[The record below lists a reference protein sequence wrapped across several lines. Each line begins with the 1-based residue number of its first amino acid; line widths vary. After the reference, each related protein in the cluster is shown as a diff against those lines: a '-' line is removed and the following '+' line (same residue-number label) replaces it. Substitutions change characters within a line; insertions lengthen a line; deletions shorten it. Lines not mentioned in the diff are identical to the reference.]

1 MYCFPLTDHPFI
13 GGADVTVKKIPTTI
27 KIILLNKID
36 GSSANKVA
44 LGSNLGEAENPAG
57 AI

>member
-1 MYCFPLTDHPFI
+1 MSLS
-13 GGADVTVKKIPTTI
+13 KKIPTTI

-44 LGSNLGEAENPAG
+44 LGSNIGEAENPFDDFLITEAPKL
-57 AI
+57 